1 MVNGNG
7 TQQYQLLFRVPN
19 TPYGRAFIEW
29 AKSFLNTDSYRL
41 KVRGRDGIPLK
52 DAKTLRVYMMAKTPS
67 GVKTVGITEANQL
80 SGRQQFYQDAYIM
93 RNALSRTQENVE
105 NMKATLTRIGI

>member
-1 MVNGNG
+1 
-7 TQQYQLLFRVPN
+7 
-19 TPYGRAFIEW
+19 
-29 AKSFLNTDSYRL
+29 
-41 KVRGRDGIPLK
+41 
-52 DAKTLRVYMMAKTPS
+52 MMAKTPS